1 MKILILGAKGMLG
14 TDLMQSFASYNPKG
28 LDLAEL
34 DITNHQALENKL
46 KEISPDLVINA
57 AAYTKVDDCET
68 NQEIA
73 YEVNGRAV
81 GFLAKFC
88 RQIGAR
94 LIHYSTDYVFDGE
107 NKKGYRENDEPN
119 PLSVY
124 GKSKRMGEKMLA
136 EQTDNF
142 HLIRTAWLYGKNGPN
157 FVKTMIELSEK
168 QPELKV
174 VNDQFG
180 RPTYSQDLAEKTK
193 EIVENKKTKFGIYH
207 VTNSGTCSWYEFAVK
222 IFEIL
227 GKDVKITP
235 VATAEFPRPAKRPH
249 YSILINTKLKPLRP
263 WEEALNDYLQN
274 ET

>member
-14 TDLMQSFASYNPKG
+14 TGLMQTFLSYNPIG
-28 LDLAEL
+28 FDLAEL

-46 KEISPDLVINA
+46 KELNPDLVINA
-57 AAYTKVDDCET
+57 AAYTKVDDCEK
-68 NQEIA
+68 NQQIA
-73 YEVNGRAV
+73 YEVNGRAL

-88 RQIGAR
+88 RQLGAK

-107 NKKGYRENDEPN
+107 KEKGYREDDEPN

-124 GKSKRMGEKMLA
+124 GKSKLEGEKMLA

-142 HLIRTAWLYGKNGPN
+142 YLIRTAWLYGQNGPN
-157 FVKTMIELSEK
+157 FVKTMISLSEK

-180 RPTYSQDLAEKTK
+180 NPTYTKDLAEKTK
-193 EIVENKKTKFGIYH
+193 EIIENKKIKFGIYH
-207 VTNSGTCSWYEFAVK
+207 VTNSGPCSWYEFAVK

-235 VATAEFPRPAKRPH
+235 VTTAEFPRPAKRPK
-249 YSILINTKLKPLRP
+249 YSILRNTKLSDLRP
-263 WEEALNDYLQN
+263 WEEALKEYLKTN
-274 ET
+274 